1 MAKVIVL
8 GSANSIPDA
17 EHENTYLAVV
27 GEERVALVDC
37 VGSPVV
43 RLKRA
48 GIPLHALT
56 DLILTHFHP
65 DHVSAVPLL
74 LMDMWLSGR
83 SDTFDI
89 YGLSHTLDRLQ
100 GMMELYGWESWPNFF
115 PVIFHHLPSSELTP
129 VLDAPEFRIVA
140 SPVRHLI
147 PTLGLRVE
155 FASGR
160 VMAYSCDTEPC
171 DQVVRLARE
180 ADVLIHEATG
190 PYEGHTSA
198 AQAGEVAREAGAKA
212 LYLIHY
218 PVELP
223 EKEALVRQAQEHF
236 DGLVALAT
244 DFLEL
249 DFD

>member
-1 MAKVIVL
+1 MKVVIL
-8 GSANSIPDA
+8 GSANSIPDE
-17 EHENTYLAVV
+17 EHENTYLAIV
-27 GEERVALVDC
+27 GEKRVALVDC

-43 RLKRA
+43 RLKKA

-56 DLILTHFHP
+56 DLVLTHFHP

-83 SDTFDI
+83 RDSFDI
-89 YGLSHTLDRLQ
+89 YGLTYTLDRLQ
-100 GMMELYGWESWPNFF
+100 AMMELYGWESWPEFF
-115 PVIFHHLPSSELTP
+115 PTVLHHLPADELVP
-129 VLDAPEFRIVA
+129 VLEADEFRIFS
-140 SPVRHLI
+140 SPVCHLI

-155 FASGR
+155 FASGK

-171 DQVVRLARE
+171 EQVVRLAQG

-190 PYEGHTSA
+190 AHEGHTSA
-198 AQAGEVAREAGAKA
+198 AQAGEIAQRAGAKA

-223 EKEALVRQAQEHF
+223 DKEGLVRQAQTRF
-236 DGLVALAT
+236 DGPVALAI

-249 DFD
+249 DFG